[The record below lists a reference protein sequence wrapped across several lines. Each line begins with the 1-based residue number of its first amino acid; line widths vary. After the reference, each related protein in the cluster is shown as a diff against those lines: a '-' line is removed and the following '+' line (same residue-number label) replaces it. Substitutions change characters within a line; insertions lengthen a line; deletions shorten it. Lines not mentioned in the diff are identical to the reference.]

1 MTTLSESSILD
12 LIADFFPEQH
22 PSFLLGRGDDCAVLY
37 NQSGLCVS
45 TDLFIEDVHFRKA
58 YFTPQEVGHK
68 ALAVNISDLA
78 AMGVRPM
85 SFSLGL
91 AIPASTSMD
100 WVRGFFTG
108 MSTLARK
115 YGMGLSGGDIS
126 RAEKITICITVWGE
140 GINPKQLPQNSAGL
154 TGEYAPSQD
163 YVSMENTGKFLTR
176 GGAMP
181 GDSLFLIGQIG
192 LARIGLEEL
201 EKNGL
206 CAKKQWPAA
215 TAALLEPSPLVD
227 AGLILSRSSLH
238 MRPPVLMDVSDGLAR
253 DVPRLLGIDKQGPL
267 GAQLVLPKTMLHEEV
282 IRHAQ
287 ENKRNAVTEAWIG
300 GEDYALLGACV
311 PKLLPILHAAIPHL
325 HSIGIITDSGR
336 IELNSVPM
344 AHGYGFDHFAPRW

>member
-1 MTTLSESSILD
+1 MKNLSEANILE
-12 LIADFFPEQH
+12 LISEFFPEQH
-22 PSFLLGRGDDCAVLY
+22 PSLLLGRGDDCAVLR

-85 SFSLGL
+85 SFSLAL
-91 AIPASTSMD
+91 AIPEHTSMD
-100 WVRGFFTG
+100 WLRGFFSG
-108 MSTLARK
+108 MSTMAKR

-126 RAEKITICITVWGE
+126 RADKIVVSITIWGE
-140 GINPKQLPQNSAGL
+140 GINSKQLGQNYINAQ
-154 TGEYAPSQD
+154 GEYTPAAEYLPT
-163 YVSMENTGKFLTR
+163 ENTGKYLTR

-181 GDSLFLIGQIG
+181 GDSIFLIGHVG

-206 CAKKQWPAA
+206 TAKKEWPHA
-215 TAALLEPSPLVD
+215 TAALLEPRPLVD

-253 DVPRLLGIDKQGPL
+253 DVPRLLGMDKHSAL
-267 GAQLVLPKTMLHEEV
+267 GAQLVLPKSLLHEEV
-282 IRHAQ
+282 VLHAKQ
-287 ENKRNAVTEAWIG
+287 NKRNAVHEAWIG

-311 PKLLPILHAAIPHL
+311 PKLLPILHAAIPYL
-325 HSIGIITDSGR
+325 HSIGIVTDNGLL
-336 IELNSVPM
+336 ELNSVPM
-344 AHGYGFDHFAPRW
+344 AHGYGFDHFSPQY